1 MNNSGNNQHNSGG
14 ENGDKKLKGAI
25 FDLDGTLLDSMFI
38 WDTMGEDYLISL
50 GIVPENG
57 LNEKFKTM
65 SVAAAVAYYQTQ
77 YGMLGTAQ
85 EIMAE
90 V

>member
-1 MNNSGNNQHNSGG
+1 MNNSGNNQNNSGG
-14 ENGDKKLKGAI
+14 ASGDKKLKGVI

-50 GIVPENG
+50 GIVPEKG

-65 SVAAAVAYYQTQ
+65 SVAAAVA
-77 YGMLGTAQ
+77 
-85 EIMAE
+85 
-90 V
+90 